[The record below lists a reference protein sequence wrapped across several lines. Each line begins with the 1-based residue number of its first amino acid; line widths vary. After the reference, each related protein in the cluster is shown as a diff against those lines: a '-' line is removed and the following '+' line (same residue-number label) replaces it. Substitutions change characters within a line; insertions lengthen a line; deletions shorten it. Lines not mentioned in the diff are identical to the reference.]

1 MGSSCV
7 SSRPKPVTTTSRLV
21 GLAVAVGVLEEE
33 DVGRVGD
40 PDAAV
45 ADGDARGDVQ
55 PLGEDG
61 ELVGLA
67 VAVGVFED
75 LDAVRARARRL
86 ARDIRG
92 SR

>member
-1 MGSSCV
+1 M
-7 SSRPKPVTTTSRLV
+7 SSRPKPVTTTSRRV
-21 GLAVAVGVLEEE
+21 GLAVAVGVVQEE
-33 DVGRVGD
+33 DVGRVRD

-55 PLGEDG
+55 ALGEDG

-75 LDAVRARARRL
+75 LDAVPARAGRRCG
-86 ARDIRG
+86 DTPG